1 VKSLNLDYVFQQND
15 VAELLE
21 NANVIRET
29 IIENFK
35 NGNISSFDA
44 ARIAEERANSQRSGV
59 SANQQSAQNAQIS
72 QNPAKKKKRSYNEE
86 REYAALPDKIEKL
99 EAEIAGFQAELAKP
113 EVYTDAKRIVELQK
127 EIADRESEL
136 EKAYERYEELDLLGG

>member
-1 VKSLNLDYVFQQND
+1 MLFFCYWVREKE
-15 VAELLE
+15 A
-21 NANVIRET
+21 AN
-29 IIENFK
+29 
-35 NGNISSFDA
+35 A
-44 ARIAEERANSQRSGV
+44 ARIAEERANSQRSGA
-59 SANQQSAQNAQIS
+59 SANLQSAQNAQIL

-99 EAEIAGFQAELAKP
+99 ETEIAGFQAELAKP